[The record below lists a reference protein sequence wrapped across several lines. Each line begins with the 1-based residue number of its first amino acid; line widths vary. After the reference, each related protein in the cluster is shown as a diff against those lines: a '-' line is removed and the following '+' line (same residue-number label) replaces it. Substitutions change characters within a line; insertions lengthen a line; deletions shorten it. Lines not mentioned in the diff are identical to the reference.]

1 MVKESNLTGVMDSI
15 LSDFTGSSYIFNQ
28 HDEVLTASNHGVTL
42 SQENLESLVRL
53 MRAYTISPE

>member
-28 HDEVLTASNHGVTL
+28 NGEVLTASNHGVTL
-42 SQENLESLVRL
+42 TQEHLGTLAALDAGIHNLS
-53 MRAYTISPE
+53 